1 MFGAVL
7 RHIGL
12 AEDIPGN
19 SLHALVGP
27 GDAGYLGFH
36 RLVSSLIVYFDGFSS
51 R

>member
-12 AEDIPGN
+12 ARIFRK

-27 GDAGYLGFH
+27 GDAGISVFIGLFLLD
-36 RLVSSLIVYFDGFSS
+36 RLL
-51 R
+51 